1 MQAERLT
8 DTRFTAGESP
18 VWRAHEQ
25 AVYWVDIHAQRIHR
39 WSVVDEMLHSWTL
52 PEKVACIAFS
62 TGGKVI
68 AGMETGL
75 FSVELKD
82 DDQAAAATLLA
93 APRSPMTGMRFN
105 DGRCD
110 RQGRFWSGTM
120 SSVTPSPTGELYRYE
135 AGRELSPP
143 IVRDLVVSNGLAWSP
158 DGRTMYLSDSH
169 ASRRLIWAFDFD
181 IASGTPNRRR
191 VFVDMSQHAG
201 RPDGAAIDVDGCY
214 WSSAVDAGRLV
225 RFTPAG
231 RLDRQIMLPVA
242 KPSMCAFGGSRLDT
256 LYVTTIRPRD
266 AAVDA
271 DDGCVFVVRPGV
283 SGCPEPEFA
292 GPL

>member
-93 APRSPMTGMRFN
+93 APRSPMTG
-105 DGRCD
+105 
-110 RQGRFWSGTM
+110 
-120 SSVTPSPTGELYRYE
+120 
-135 AGRELSPP
+135 
-143 IVRDLVVSNGLAWSP
+143 
-158 DGRTMYLSDSH
+158 
-169 ASRRLIWAFDFD
+169 
-181 IASGTPNRRR
+181 
-191 VFVDMSQHAG
+191 
-201 RPDGAAIDVDGCY
+201 
-214 WSSAVDAGRLV
+214 
-225 RFTPAG
+225 
-231 RLDRQIMLPVA
+231 
-242 KPSMCAFGGSRLDT
+242 
-256 LYVTTIRPRD
+256 
-266 AAVDA
+266 
-271 DDGCVFVVRPGV
+271 
-283 SGCPEPEFA
+283 
-292 GPL
+292 